1 MSIHQRFKELFFAL
15 NTNGA
20 QFSKK
25 LKVSSTSINK
35 ILQGNSLPS
44 SKIIIPLIENY
55 PEVNIYWLLVGEG
68 EMFRDIEAFKK
79 ATNSKNTIIHNSKLT
94 NSNNTNT
101 GDNTVIQSE
110 NDSKLK
116 ELKAEIKS
124 LKVEIKSL
132 KKEIQI
138 EQTANQLLRESKLIL
153 EESKSVLEGNIATL
167 ENQIKD
173 KEMIIS
179 LLQGK

>member
-1 MSIHQRFKELFFAL
+1 MTISERFKTYLF
-15 NTNGA
+15 
-20 QFSKK
+20 FSKK
-25 LKVSSTSINK
+25 NVTQLAEEIGVTQSALNRVVKGEV
-35 ILQGNSLPS
+35 LPS
-44 SKIIIPLIENY
+44 SKVLIPLGKLGL
-55 PEVNIYWLLVGEG
+55 NINWLLLGAG
-68 EMFRDIEAFKK
+68 EMMQEGYQPNKDG
-79 ATNSKNTIIHNSKLT
+79 NTIINNSKLT

-116 ELKAEIKS
+116 ELKAEIKN
-124 LKVEIKSL
+124 LKIEIKSL
-132 KKEIQI
+132 KKEIQAGEI
-138 EQTANQLLRESKLIL
+138 ANQLLQESKL
-153 EESKSVLEGNIATL
+153 VLEGSIATL

>member
-1 MSIHQRFKELFFAL
+1 MSISERLKLYLFY
-15 NTNGA
+15 
-20 QFSKK
+20 SKK
-25 LKVSSTSINK
+25 NVTQLADELGVTQSAFNRIVK
-35 ILQGNSLPS
+35 GDGLPS
-44 SKIIIPLIENY
+44 SKVLTPLAEMGI
-55 PEVNIYWLLVGEG
+55 NINWLLIGAG
-68 EMFRDIEAFKK
+68 EMMQEGYQPNKDG
-79 ATNSKNTIIHNSKLT
+79 NTIINNSKLT